1 VNLLEANAPTAGIG
15 QISYGASITTNYN
28 SPLVDSRTP
37 DIIVAPN
44 VGVVYTGSATKQAEH
59 GGLANEDINMMLLV
73 SNPGVKQNTIYQ
85 FVETKQVAPTIIHSS
100 DLTRSSLR
108 VRRF

>member
-1 VNLLEANAPTAGIG
+1 MNLLEANAPTAGIG
-15 QISYGASITTNYN
+15 QISHGASITTNYN

>member
-44 VGVVYTGSATKQAEH
+44 VG
-59 GGLANEDINMMLLV
+59 
-73 SNPGVKQNTIYQ
+73 
-85 FVETKQVAPTIIHSS
+85 
-100 DLTRSSLR
+100 RR
-108 VRRF
+108 VRGKRYTASGARRFGQ